1 MCHQCHERHAI
12 ELLLW
17 PRRISQASRTT
28 FGLYDNT
35 GPNWELSCGLRG
47 EDANS
52 DTQLLPSVYRP
63 RPDGGAHNENKML
76 QNFRMKAPVFAA
88 NPCPDRKA
96 TDQWLFLAQH
106 VRLPTRLLD
115 WTQSALVGLH
125 FALLTPAPVVW
136 IINLFE
142 LNRRSAPAA

>member
-1 MCHQCHERHAI
+1 MAASNITSIEDYVRSVRQYRAELGAKLWFKGRRREFGYTASAER
-12 ELLLW
+12 LQTTT
-17 PRRISQASRTT
+17 RRGRT
-28 FGLYDNT
+28 
-35 GPNWELSCGLRG
+35 
-47 EDANS
+47 
-52 DTQLLPSVYRP
+52 
-63 RPDGGAHNENKML
+63 HENKML

-88 NPCPDRKA
+88 SPCPDRKA